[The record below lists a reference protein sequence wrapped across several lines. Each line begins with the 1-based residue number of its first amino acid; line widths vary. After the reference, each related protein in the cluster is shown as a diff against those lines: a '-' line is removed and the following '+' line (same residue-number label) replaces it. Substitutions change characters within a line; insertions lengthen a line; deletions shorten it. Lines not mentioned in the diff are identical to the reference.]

1 MLGPLGGVLADRHD
15 RRVVMIASDVLRA
28 ASMGA
33 LALVAFA
40 GAPIALAPLLAALGT
55 AAGAAYPQ
63 CVVPVMPRLVG
74 TGDLAAANAARISIT
89 ALCVIAGP
97 ALGGALLLL
106 SSAAV
111 TFAVNGATF
120 LVGAAVV
127 AALPREALA
136 RPAGA
141 ADEVHASIRSDLAV
155 GWQSLRQYPDTLPLV
170 GAEILSSSIYGALT
184 VLFVLIGERLG
195 LGAAGYGYLVSALGV
210 GGVLGAGLA
219 HRAASSG
226 RPRRARIAA
235 ATAIGV
241 PLLALTFSGSVAAA
255 LVLAACIGAG
265 QFVTEVVSDTTLQRS
280 LEPAVFARA
289 YGLVVPA
296 AVAGIAGGALLAAP
310 CVALIGLDGTLA
322 LIGALVLAYGLLA
335 FARPQPAPLLE
346 SASA

>member
-1 MLGPLGGVLADRHD
+1 MRTGP
-15 RRVVMIASDVLRA
+15 
-28 ASMGA
+28 
-33 LALVAFA
+33 
-40 GAPIALAPLLAALGT
+40 
-55 AAGAAYPQ
+55 
-63 CVVPVMPRLVG
+63 
-74 TGDLAAANAARISIT
+74 
-89 ALCVIAGP
+89 
-97 ALGGALLLL
+97 
-106 SSAAV
+106 
-111 TFAVNGATF
+111 
-120 LVGAAVV
+120 
-127 AALPREALA
+127 
-136 RPAGA
+136 
-141 ADEVHASIRSDLAV
+141 
-155 GWQSLRQYPDTLPLV
+155 
-170 GAEILSSSIYGALT
+170 
-184 VLFVLIGERLG
+184 
-195 LGAAGYGYLVSALGV
+195 
-210 GGVLGAGLA
+210 
-219 HRAASSG
+219 
-226 RPRRARIAA
+226 PRRIVRDGRCIAA